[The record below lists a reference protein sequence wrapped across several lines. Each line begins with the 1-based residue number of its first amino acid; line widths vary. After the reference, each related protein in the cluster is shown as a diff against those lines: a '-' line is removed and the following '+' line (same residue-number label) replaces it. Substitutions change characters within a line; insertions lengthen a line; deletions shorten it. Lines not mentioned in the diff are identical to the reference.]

1 VLHLAGGVWCAC
13 ACVVVVVVVVSQ
25 LIMNENDVD

>member
-1 VLHLAGGVWCAC
+1 MLHVAGGVCAC

>member
-1 VLHLAGGVWCAC
+1 MLHLAGGVWCAC